1 MSDAFLSL
9 RRLAVEQLQYRACVR
24 IDDHL
29 GVTPLLRTM
38 VERNGGSA
46 DPATVEPTTNRKR

>member
-9 RRLAVEQLQYRACVR
+9 RRLAVEQLQDKARVR

-29 GVTPLLRTM
+29 GVTPLRRTM
-38 VERNGGSA
+38 VEWNGGSA